1 MVSNG
6 KTTLRDAT
14 GEHRFTGEKD
24 RRMLYNIGVNAQ
36 LNDNVRFGVELEQSA
51 PGKYN
56 VDHLINA
63 NLRYMF

>member
-1 MVSNG
+1 
-6 KTTLRDAT
+6 
-14 GEHRFTGEKD
+14 
-24 RRMLYNIGVNAQ
+24 MLYNIGVNAQ